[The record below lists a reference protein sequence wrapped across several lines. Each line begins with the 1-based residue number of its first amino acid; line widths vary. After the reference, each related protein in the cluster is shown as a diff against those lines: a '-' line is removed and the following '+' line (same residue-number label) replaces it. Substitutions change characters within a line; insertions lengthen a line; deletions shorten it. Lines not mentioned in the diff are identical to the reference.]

1 MRQLCREQ
9 GTNQAETEEYI
20 HSEPFQFQ
28 WRFPALQLGVTR
40 AEVMAAVSLDM
51 KAIVTSEAEAEDSSD
66 SDPDTE
72 AEIKVMTE
80 TNPRYRW
87 DKWWLW

>member
-1 MRQLCREQ
+1 M
-9 GTNQAETEEYI
+9 
-20 HSEPFQFQ
+20 
-28 WRFPALQLGVTR
+28 TR

-80 TNPRYRW
+80 TNPRYR
-87 DKWWLW
+87 